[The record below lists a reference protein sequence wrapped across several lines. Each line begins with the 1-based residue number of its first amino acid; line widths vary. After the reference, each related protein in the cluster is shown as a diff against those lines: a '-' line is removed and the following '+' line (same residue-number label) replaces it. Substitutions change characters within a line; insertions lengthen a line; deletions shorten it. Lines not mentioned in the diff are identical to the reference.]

1 MLEIRLLG
9 QPTFSLNNQP
19 LIIKS
24 RKAQAIL
31 AYLVTEQRPHTR
43 EKLAEWFWGEMD
55 SAHARNNLS
64 GILGKEFRTIR
75 DTYLVTTPES
85 IAFNPDVPYKTDIQH
100 FQNRFQLKHAP
111 LSTYIEIVEAYQA
124 AFLDEFTVRNAT
136 HFEHWHLGQ
145 QERYHTL
152 VLPVF
157 NTLIWQA
164 HVAQNWHEG
173 VQLAQQLLATRP
185 SDEKVRRLLM
195 LLLVLNDQRVAALEH
210 YETYYDQLQEDGN
223 QPTSETM
230 TLYRNIL
237 QDTLEDDLINLFTHP
252 RYDPSEP
259 SVISSPTGQDKVPF
273 QVERHIPHFVGREQ
287 LAEEIMAALSD
298 SEGVGLVGLIGMG
311 GIGKTTL
318 AIKVA
323 HALRD
328 QFPDGIL
335 WAKLAVSDPFSILES
350 WALACRLDYSQLGD
364 VESRS
369 AAFRDYLEDKQM
381 LLILDD
387 VRRSSDVKSLL
398 PTGDGCKVLL
408 TTRDATIAAMV
419 DARSIHLPI
428 FETPTSLDLL
438 SQLLSPQRI
447 AKEQEAATAI
457 ADLLEHL
464 PLALEITAKRMR
476 VRPWTLTQT
485 ATRLQDVKNRLDEL
499 ELRDLAVRA
508 TFEDSW
514 VILSEEQQRFF
525 ADLAVFGERA
535 FQLDAIQ
542 QITQQDRF
550 ATEDLLFDL
559 MELSLVFTDGEWF
572 WMHSLLAD
580 FAKEKLELQVD
591 KDAVY
596 QRMAEYYLEFVLA
609 HQDDMPAMN
618 AHWGNILAGFHVAYE
633 HQLWEVCVEYATH
646 LYDVFFTQGHFTDAR
661 AMYPHALEAARAID
675 EHETQVDLLCSFA
688 RACIEQ
694 SDFDEARVYLNEG
707 LAISEQIGYL
717 HGVGETKHYLG
728 RISLVLANSQ
738 DEHDQAQRYLEDSRS
753 IFEELENPLAVAR
766 GLLLELEIRFRSQNF
781 EKSKLI
787 AQSAR
792 NIYELTGDI
801 VGVIR
806 CLGMLALTESRLE
819 RHESA
824 DNYCQEALYLCDQIG
839 EEAEKSVILSYHAYI
854 YNQKGDFQSALT
866 QAMQSIELLERFG
879 DRRTLAQTN
888 LRLGRIHL
896 NSGSYEEANQKFFQ
910 SLKIFQSVND
920 RYNIVST
927 HYWIGQAYAK
937 LGQHDEACEHL
948 YQAKRLIQNDPARI
962 TIMDEAMRKIDCLS

>member
-75 DTYLVTTPES
+75 DTYLVTTPET
-85 IAFNPDVPYKTDIQH
+85 IAFNPDAPCKTDIQH

-124 AFLDEFTVRNAT
+124 AFLDEFNVRNAT

-237 QDTLEDDLINLFTHP
+237 QDTLDDDLINLFAHP
-252 RYDPSEP
+252 RYDPSET
-259 SVISSPTGQDKVPF
+259 SVTSSSTGHDKVPF
-273 QVERHIPHFVGREQ
+273 QVERHIPYFVGREQ
-287 LAEEIMAALSD
+287 LAEEIMATLSD
-298 SEGVGLVGLIGMG
+298 AEGVGLVGLIGMG

-350 WALACRLDYSQLGD
+350 WALACGLDYSQLGD

-369 AAFRDYLEDKQM
+369 AAFRDYLEDKHM

-398 PTGDGCKVLL
+398 PTGEGCKVLL
-408 TTRDATIAAMV
+408 TTRDATIATMV
-419 DARSIHLPI
+419 DAHSIHLPI

-447 AKEQEAATAI
+447 AKEQEAATVI

-464 PLALEITAKRMR
+464 PLALEITAKRLR

-514 VILSEEQQRFF
+514 LILSEEQQRFF

-542 QITQQDRF
+542 QITQLDRF

-559 MELSLVFTDGEWF
+559 VELSLVFTDGEWF
-572 WMHSLLAD
+572 WLHSLLAD
-580 FAKEKLELQVD
+580 FAQEKLELRVD

-633 HQLWEVCVEYATH
+633 HLLWEACVEYATH

-661 AMYPHALEAARAID
+661 AMYPLSLEAARATD
-675 EHETQVDLLCSFA
+675 EHETQVDLLCAFA

-694 SDFDEARVYLNEG
+694 SDFDEARVYLDEG
-707 LAISEQIGYL
+707 LTISEQIGYL
-717 HGVGETKHYLG
+717 HGIGETKHYLG
-728 RISLVLANSQ
+728 RIGLIQANSLA
-738 DEHDQAQRYLEDSRS
+738 EYDQTQWYFEGSRE
-753 IFEELENPLAVAR
+753 IFEELDDQAAIARNLLYEGEIPYRMENYDETKSLIEEAR
-766 GLLLELEIRFRSQNF
+766 SIYKHLGDHLGEIRALGILAYTHMR
-781 EKSKLI
+781 LDDYGI
-787 AQSAR
+787 ADQF
-792 NIYELTGDI
+792 
-801 VGVIR
+801 
-806 CLGMLALTESRLE
+806 
-819 RHESA
+819 
-824 DNYCQEALYLCDQIG
+824 CQEAITLCEEIDDRVEITVLLYYHAEILRHLGKYQEAVQTIKESVTLLEQIG
-839 EEAEKSVILSYHAYI
+839 D
-854 YNQKGDFQSALT
+854 Q
-866 QAMQSIELLERFG
+866 
-879 DRRTLAQTN
+879 RTLAQAQQ
-888 LRLGRIHL
+888 RLGIIYLDVDDVENAL
-896 NSGSYEEANQKFFQ
+896 NSLET
-910 SLKIFQSVND
+910 SLKLT
-920 RYNIVST
+920 NITRTKRLEISIR
-927 HYWIGQAYAK
+927 YWIGHAYLRDNQLVK
-937 LGQHDEACEHL
+937 AC
-948 YQAKRLIQNDPARI
+948 QQWVTARKLIQDNHYMLTSLEQSISANN
-962 TIMDEAMRKIDCLS
+962 C